1 MLGVRSLK
9 SITTRNSN
17 DIGTVAPELPTP
29 FIEDDPVFLRRMIQ
43 VNITAQLEISRLVI
57 PQMQARKRGLILN
70 MGSMA
75 GQVPVGYMATYRF
88 VFPLCVFYIEKSY
101 FNTHSGT
108 KAFLK
113 NWSLALSFE
122 LEADKIHVQH
132 LNTYFV
138 VSDMSK
144 IRRASKFA
152 PTPKVYVTSVLQHL
166 GKTRTLTP
174 YPLHALLAFGA
185 SLLPSEFLL
194 AYTYRMHKSIRQKA
208 LLKESRKANKA
219 K

>member
-1 MLGVRSLK
+1 M
-9 SITTRNSN
+9 
-17 DIGTVAPELPTP
+17 
-29 FIEDDPVFLRRMIQ
+29 EDDPAYVRRMIQ
-43 VNITAQLEISRLVI
+43 VNISSQLEISRLVI
-57 PQMQARKRGLILN
+57 PQMQARRRGLILN

-75 GQVPVGYMATYRF
+75 GQVPVGCMATYRF
-88 VFPLCVFYIEKSY
+88 GLVPCVYIPKRLMRR
-101 FNTHSGT
+101 THSGT

-113 NWSLALSFE
+113 NWSLALSLE
-122 LEADKIHVQH
+122 LESDKIHVQH

-144 IRRASKFA
+144 IRRASRFA
-152 PTPKVYVTSVLQHL
+152 PNPKDYVTSVLQRL

-174 YPLHALLAFGA
+174 YPPHALLAFGA

-194 AYTYRMHKSIRQKA
+194 AYTYRMHKSIRQKS
-208 LLKESRKANKA
+208 LLKEAREAKKA